1 MSNSD
6 TAASNAAAAGIKSPR
21 YRNNSA
27 TTNVAVV
34 AKARRGCATNRCRIA
49 SGKPAALRSS
59 RKMATNRLTGARKG
73 FNRIPPHGKI
83 FCAVCRSLVSAC
95 APIRTGRWESRARP
109 WTSSDQP
116 TRKRTMSVGQDE
128 LSPRV
133 AVSVTRPRSSNLNAD
148 SLKGGARGSTAD
160 GYGSSAIQ
168 P

>member
-27 TTNVAVV
+27 TTNVAFV

-73 FNRIPPHGKI
+73 FNRIPPPMAKFSAQYAALSFQRALQFAPDDGK
-83 FCAVCRSLVSAC
+83 AGLDRGPV
-95 APIRTGRWESRARP
+95 
-109 WTSSDQP
+109 P
-116 TRKRTMSVGQDE
+116 TNP
-128 LSPRV
+128 L
-133 AVSVTRPRSSNLNAD
+133 
-148 SLKGGARGSTAD
+148 GSE
-160 GYGSSAIQ
+160 

>member
-49 SGKPAALRSS
+49 SGKLAALRSS

-73 FNRIPPHGKI
+73 FNRIPPPWQD
-83 FCAVCRSLVSAC
+83 FLRSMPL
-95 APIRTGRWESRARP
+95 SRFSVR
-109 WTSSDQP
+109 SNSH
-116 TRKRTMSVGQDE
+116 RTMGK
-128 LSPRV
+128 P
-133 AVSVTRPRSSNLNAD
+133 
-148 SLKGGARGSTAD
+148 GSTVDQFRPTHSEANHERRA
-160 GYGSSAIQ
+160 GRIVAPGRC
-168 P
+168 